1 MNNNNKIEFNFFN
14 EIREKETYNQLF
26 PQREIGLA
34 IIYLYEKLIE
44 FNSIDK
50 EFSEKDI
57 HNAFIKVFGHQVRQQ
72 TEDYGKYIYS
82 LQEYFLDYN
91 QETQKYVFKDY
102 AYKFC
107 EHAKTILKGAYNP
120 TKIKV
125 LCTDITSLLENI
137 KEEEIEKLKDWLE
150 LHYKSFEPKLREQ
163 IDFLEK
169 HIANSVE
176 QLKKDT
182 NFSDQKFIDVLRGV
196 ESSLD
201 NAKEQNKELR
211 SAYEQTKIIR
221 TLLEEKNIDDS
232 HINDLI
238 SDVNSFIS
246 YTNRRLTSID
256 KKLERIQPRIRQL
269 FSALNRPRFN
279 SKVQS
284 FIRYILDESTIENI
298 NGNKEIIFPNELKT
312 PLVHIDTPSFTIL
325 RKDVELFPSK
335 PRYIQTYKQNKSLI
349 KKNQDKIDKRIS
361 QQRKIVDWE
370 KLILT
375 RIDLNQKVNLSQLFF
390 KILYEEND
398 AQVAI
403 TALFNVIK
411 TIRNKEKI
419 NLSVKDELEVN
430 NNFKDITLWRME
442 VLKSV

>member
-1 MNNNNKIEFNFFN
+1 
-14 EIREKETYNQLF
+14 
-26 PQREIGLA
+26 
-34 IIYLYEKLIE
+34 
-44 FNSIDK
+44 
-50 EFSEKDI
+50 
-57 HNAFIKVFGHQVRQQ
+57 
-72 TEDYGKYIYS
+72 
-82 LQEYFLDYN
+82 
-91 QETQKYVFKDY
+91 
-102 AYKFC
+102 
-107 EHAKTILKGAYNP
+107 KGAYNP

-137 KEEEIEKLKDWLE
+137 KEDEIEKLKNWLE
-150 LHYKSFEPKLREQ
+150 LHYKGFEPKLREQ

-221 TLLEEKNIDDS
+221 TLLEGKNIDDS

-279 SKVQS
+279 SKIQS
-284 FIRYILDESTIENI
+284 FIRYILDKSTIENI
-298 NGNKEIIFPNELKT
+298 NGNKEIIFPNKLKT

-325 RKDVELFPSK
+325 RRDVELFPSK

-349 KKNQDKIDKRIS
+349 KKNQDRIEKRIS

-390 KILYEEND
+390 EILNEEND
-398 AQVAI
+398 VQVAI

>member
-1 MNNNNKIEFNFFN
+1 MHTKNKIKFNFFN
-14 EIREKETYNQLF
+14 EIKEKETYNQLF

-34 IIYLYEKLIE
+34 IIYLYEQLIE

-57 HNAFIKVFGHQVRQQ
+57 HSAFIKVFRHQERQQ

-82 LQEYFLDYN
+82 LLEYFLDYN

-107 EHAKTILKGAYNP
+107 EHAKTILKGAFNP

-125 LCTDITSLLENI
+125 LCTDITSLLKNI
-137 KEEEIEKLKDWLE
+137 KENETEKLKDWLE
-150 LHYKSFEPKLREQ
+150 LHYKSFEPRLREQ

-176 QLKKDT
+176 QLKEDT
-182 NFSDQKFIDVLRGV
+182 NFSEQKFIDVLRGV

-201 NAKEQNKELR
+201 NAKEYNKELR

-221 TLLEEKNIDDS
+221 TLLEERNIDDT

-246 YTNRRLTSID
+246 YTNRRLTNID
-256 KKLERIQPRIRQL
+256 KRLERIQPRIRQL

-279 SKVQS
+279 SRIQKFLRHILDKSAVQS
-284 FIRYILDESTIENI
+284 L
-298 NGNKEIIFPNELKT
+298 NGKKEIIFPNNLRT
-312 PLVHIDTPSFTIL
+312 PIIHIDTPSFTIL
-325 RKDVELFPSK
+325 RKDIELFPSK
-335 PRYIQTYKQNKSLI
+335 PRKVQVYNQNQNLI
-349 KKNQDKIDKRIS
+349 KKNKEKIEKRIS
-361 QQRKIVDWE
+361 QQKKISDWE
-370 KLILT
+370 NLILYQ
-375 RIDLNQKVNLSQLFF
+375 IELNTNVNLSKLFF
-390 KILYEEND
+390 QILNEEND
-398 AQVAI
+398 IQVAI
-403 TALFNVIK
+403 IALFNVVRIL
-411 TIRNKEKI
+411 RNNPRI
-419 NLSVKDELEVN
+419 NLSIKDELEIN
-430 NNFKDITLWRME
+430 NSFKNITLWKME
-442 VLKSV
+442 VQKLQ